1 MPRRGIKARGVND
14 RKGGYG
20 GRLCGAL
27 GLVERE
33 DVDGVKDG
41 DGVRAI
47 RGMQVRELKG
57 GG

>member
-1 MPRRGIKARGVND
+1 MIGKEATEAG
-14 RKGGYG
+14 
-20 GRLCGAL
+20 CAAAL